1 MPSAKQIKARKLFAR
16 RSKRGDFRK
25 AITKTKKARGI
36 LSEKEIDEEI
46 KHLKSMGYHP
56 SPTAFGRK
64 KLPKS
69 GVKKSTGKLTSTHK
83 ALIKKDVRA
92 NQELYTTNLSSLG
105 GFDPSMLVDS
115 GVYTKINRDFGN
127 TRFNNNPT
135 QKKVDDLIEEYL
147 LTLKLRS

>member
-56 SPTAFGRK
+56 SPTAFGREK
-64 KLPKS
+64 
-69 GVKKSTGKLTSTHK
+69 
-83 ALIKKDVRA
+83 
-92 NQELYTTNLSSLG
+92 E
-105 GFDPSMLVDS
+105 
-115 GVYTKINRDFGN
+115 
-127 TRFNNNPT
+127 
-135 QKKVDDLIEEYL
+135 
-147 LTLKLRS
+147 